1 MVRHSLSVCLSVCV
15 CIVCESLPPS
25 DRQDKTLTELS
36 ALYYCF
42 VLFQIM
48 SLAETLTSD
57 SEPEE
62 AFNAKVDELWMREES
77 SPHEDAGDR
86 EIELLQSVVDILYAE
101 KDDEDD
107 MIDVDEET
115 STVDEAEDKTGD
127 IAPIS
132 PGVFQFL
139 NAVGEDW
146 RGQGLTPAGAREAGI
161 VLLHQ
166 RQLASTTSNNSNN
179 NCLLSWLADD
189 EVNLGKVSTILP
201 PETRLQHHW
210 LPDEILPDQSLQAP
224 YHNLEKLDAE
234 DATPTILKLLGL
246 KWSAR
251 ATCGG
256 RQSLRNELL
265 ARLEVGPIL
274 LLLLACE

>member
-1 MVRHSLSVCLSVCV
+1 MNLSLSLS
-15 CIVCESLPPS
+15 LS
-25 DRQDKTLTELS
+25 DRQDKTLTKLS

-48 SLAETLTSD
+48 SLAQTLSSD

-62 AFNAKVDELWMREES
+62 AFNTKVDELWMREES

-86 EIELLQSVVDILYAE
+86 EIELLQSVIDILYSAE
-101 KDDEDD
+101 KDDDDD
-107 MIDVDEET
+107 MIDADEET
-115 STVDEAEDKTGD
+115 STADEVEDKTSD

-132 PGVFQFL
+132 PGVLEFL

-146 RGQGLTPAGAREAGI
+146 QGQGLTPAGARGAGI

-166 RQLASTTSNNSNN
+166 RQFASTTSNNDL
-179 NCLLSWLADD
+179 LLSWLAHD
-189 EVNLGKVSTILP
+189 EVNLVNVSAIRP

-224 YHNLEKLDAE
+224 YHNLATLDAE

-246 KWSAR
+246 QWSAR

-274 LLLLACE
+274 L

>member
-1 MVRHSLSVCLSVCV
+1 
-15 CIVCESLPPS
+15 
-25 DRQDKTLTELS
+25 
-36 ALYYCF
+36 
-42 VLFQIM
+42 M
-48 SLAETLTSD
+48 SLAQTLSSD

-62 AFNAKVDELWMREES
+62 AFNTKVDELWMREES
-77 SPHEDAGDR
+77 SHHEDAGDR
-86 EIELLQSVVDILYAE
+86 EIELLQSVVDILYSAE
-101 KDDEDD
+101 KDDDDEDD

-115 STVDEAEDKTGD
+115 STVDEVEDTTSD

-132 PGVFQFL
+132 PGVLEFL

-146 RGQGLTPAGAREAGI
+146 RGQGLTPAGARGAGI

-166 RQLASTTSNNSNN
+166 RQFASTTSNNDL
-179 NCLLSWLADD
+179 LLSWLAHD
-189 EVNLGKVSTILP
+189 EVNLVNVSAIRP

-224 YHNLEKLDAE
+224 YHNLATLDAE

-246 KWSAR
+246 QWSAR

-256 RQSLRNELL
+256 RESLRNELL

-274 LLLLACE
+274 L